1 MGISERMT
9 WVIAAVVHEANK
21 AYCESLGD
29 MRQKPWAEADKWQ
42 KDSVFEGVRFK
53 LDNPTATPEDLHQS
67 WLDQKLADG
76 WRYGPTKDVNKKE
89 HPCMVPY
96 IDLPQSQRI
105 KDYIFGAIVEA
116 FRKGWGE

>member
-9 WVIAAVVHEANK
+9 WVIAEVAHEANR

-29 MRQKPWAEADKWQ
+29 MSQKPWAEADKWQ
-42 KDSVFEGVRFK
+42 KDSAFEGVRFK
-53 LDNPTATPEDLHQS
+53 LDNPTATPEDQHQS

-76 WRYGPTKDVNKKE
+76 WRYGPIKDADKKE

-96 IDLPQSQRI
+96 IKLPQSQKI
-105 KDYIFGAIVEA
+105 KDYLFGAIVEA
-116 FRKGWGE
+116 FAKGWGE